1 MGAVRS
7 FEGGMGLEIDEF
19 ISFIYEPV
27 FQGMLIHHSL
37 YPHDASFAIPGPSP
51 PPVLVSAQ
59 LRTFSAA
66 RTVSNRSTMRF
77 TQFHTPHL
85 LLPFQSPNDTPGVS
99 EGTLEVSFWSSF
111 VLRTPPC
118 L

>member
-1 MGAVRS
+1 
-7 FEGGMGLEIDEF
+7 MGLEIDEF
-19 ISFIYEPV
+19 ISLIYEPV

-51 PPVLVSAQ
+51 PPVLASAQ
-59 LRTFSAA
+59 LCTFSAT

-85 LLPFQSPNDTPGVS
+85 LLPFIYPHDTPAVS
-99 EGTLEVSFWSSF
+99 EGSLAEHFW
-111 VLRTPPC
+111 T
-118 L
+118 

>member
-1 MGAVRS
+1 MSLSV
-7 FEGGMGLEIDEF
+7 LL
-19 ISFIYEPV
+19 IYEPV
-27 FQGMLIHHSL
+27 FQGMLIYHSL
-37 YPHDASFAIPGPSP
+37 YPHNASFAIPGPSP

-59 LRTFSAA
+59 LCTFSATQ
-66 RTVSNRSTMRF
+66 TVSNRSTMMRF
-77 TQFHTPHL
+77 TQFHTPRL

-111 VLRTPPC
+111 VLRTPPH